1 MKISKLTI
9 TPLETGC
16 PSFFVLNPS
25 TKDAT
30 MMISQRLSHE
40 KSQYNTER
48 PARALRKMSKWL
60 REFANPNALVV
71 KERKFD
77 VNA

>member
-1 MKISKLTI
+1 MKINKLTI
-9 TPLETGC
+9 TPLENGC
-16 PSFFVLNPS
+16 PSFFILNPS

>member
-16 PSFFVLNPS
+16 PSFSILNPS

-40 KSQYNTER
+40 KAQYNTER
-48 PARALRKMSKWL
+48 PLRKMSKWL

>member
-1 MKISKLTI
+1 
-9 TPLETGC
+9 
-16 PSFFVLNPS
+16 
-25 TKDAT
+25 